1 LGNLPKTLWVID
13 YPLLERV
20 YYALVAGF
28 DVYGTVGHQLV
39 ERLYMDRLRIEGES
53 YFLDFLPPETRKGI
67 MQSWYL
73 DTDLEKMDYHQGAL
87 PSGIRF
93 ATPDPKREFVEH
105 LVTSEINKET
115 AITFDKVNY
124 VKYGEEYPAIPE
136 NYEAPDD
143 YLKGFRAISRPG
155 TRFVALANDHN
166 ANLAYMRIR
175 LRKGK
180 DIVATLVVNRWHN
193 NVAFLLGEDK
203 RMDPSKDNLEFI
215 PGMIGS
221 YPNLFIDIHQDDI
234 PDFIDLMESF
244 DASDASKARLAKYG
258 INRSDDRFWETY
270 DWFQKRFDEDEPV
283 RGGLLDLNRY
293 FHKAN

>member
-1 LGNLPKTLWVID
+1 MID
-13 YPLLERV
+13 YPLFERV

-28 DVYGTVGHQLV
+28 DVYGTAAHQLV

-53 YFLDFLPPETRKGI
+53 YFLDFLPPGTRKEI

-93 ATPDPKREFVEH
+93 ATTDPKREFVEH
-105 LVTSEINKET
+105 LVTREMNEET
-115 AITFDKVNY
+115 AITLDRVNY
-124 VKYGEEYPAIPE
+124 IKSGEEYPEIPLK
-136 NYEAPDD
+136 YEAPDD
-143 YLKGFRAISRPG
+143 YLQGFRAVSRPG
-155 TRFVALANDHN
+155 TPFVALINDHN
-166 ANLAYMRIR
+166 ANLAYIRIR
-175 LRKGK
+175 RRNGK
-180 DIVATLVVNRWHN
+180 DFVATLVVNRWHN
-193 NVAFLLGEDK
+193 NVAFMLGEEK
-203 RMDPSKDNLEFI
+203 RMNPSKDNIDFI

-221 YPNLFIDIHQDDI
+221 YPNLFFDIHQDDI
-234 PDFIDLMESF
+234 PDFIRLIHSF
-244 DASDASKARLAKYG
+244 DAGESSMARLAKYG

-293 FHKAN
+293 FHKAK